1 MPSAGDTGRLMR
13 DSTPLAAIDVGT
25 NSVHMVIARP
35 VDGGTPEVLAREKVS
50 VRLGQG
56 ATDMKHLA
64 RDAIERALAALTE
77 FRHIAD
83 AYGAEVVAVA
93 TSAVREAENR
103 RDFQQRVRD
112 ETGVAV
118 EVIPGT
124 EEARLIHLGA
134 LSAVPAAGRPHLVLD
149 IGGGST
155 ELIVSTGTEPQL
167 VRSVKLG
174 HIRLTDRFFPGG
186 IIRAGAVEDCR
197 RHIRSFV
204 APEARRARAIGFDL
218 AVGCSGTIA
227 ALASM
232 AASSQGKRRPR
243 SVANTTIDREELDRT
258 VAEVLARSHPD
269 DRRDLRGLERAR
281 RDVIV
286 GGAVLLSQL
295 FEDLGMESLVIS
307 TGALREGVLLDRFS
321 RRQEPPAAGLHHL
334 GDLRRS
340 SVLALARSYHEDL
353 IHAEHATEMALQLFD
368 ETQHVHGLG
377 DSDSELLEAAGLL
390 HNIGRF
396 VASSAHH
403 RHSYYLIR
411 NSERLAGFTAGELE
425 LIALVARYH
434 RKSAPRRRHA
444 RFRALRRSDRR
455 KVRLLAGL
463 LRVGIGLDRTYRRA
477 VETVHARVAGD
488 AITIDVEPADGLD
501 VEIELFSARA
511 RSSLLAEALGYPVE
525 FKVSEP
531 SGPPGGRAGAR
542 QRHPSAYVPGAKAQ

>member
-1 MPSAGDTGRLMR
+1 MQ

-35 VDGGTPEVLAREKVS
+35 VDGGTPEVLAREKVP

-56 ATDMKHLA
+56 ATDMKHLGH
-64 RDAIERALAALTE
+64 DAIERAVAALTE

-112 ETGVAV
+112 QTGVRV
-118 EVIPGT
+118 EVISGI

-186 IIRAGAVEDCR
+186 IIRGGAVEECR

-204 APEARRARAIGFDL
+204 APEARRARAIGFDI

-232 AASSQGKRRPR
+232 AASSRGKRRPR
-243 SVANTTIDREELDRT
+243 SVANTTIDREELDRA
-258 VAEVLARSHPD
+258 VAEVLARPHPD
-269 DRRDLRGLERAR
+269 DRRDLRGLEAAR

-321 RRQEPPAAGLHHL
+321 RRQESPAAGLHHL

-377 DSDSELLEAAGLL
+377 ESDSELMEAAGLL

-463 LRVGIGLDRTYRRA
+463 LRVGIALDRTYRRA
-477 VETVHARVAGD
+477 VECVHAQVAGD

-501 VEIELFSARA
+501 VEIELFSAKA
-511 RSSLLAEALGYPVE
+511 RSSLLADALGYPVE
-525 FKVSEP
+525 FKMSEP

-542 QRHPSAYVPGAKAQ
+542 QRHPSAYVPGARAQ

>member
-1 MPSAGDTGRLMR
+1 MMR

-50 VRLGQG
+50 VRLGHG
-56 ATDMKHLA
+56 ATDMKHLG
-64 RDAIERALAALTE
+64 RDAIERAVAALTE

-103 RDFQQRVRD
+103 TDFQQRVRD
-112 ETGVAV
+112 ETGVDV
-118 EVIPGT
+118 EVIQGM

-155 ELIVSTGTEPQL
+155 ELIVSTGTEPHL

-174 HIRLTDRFFPGG
+174 HIRLTDRFFPDG
-186 IIRAGAVEDCR
+186 IIRSGAVEECR

-232 AASSQGKRRPR
+232 SASSRGKRRLCR
-243 SVANTTIDREELDRT
+243 VANTTIDRKDLDST
-258 VAEVLARSHPD
+258 LAAVLARPHPD
-269 DRRDLRGLERAR
+269 DRRDLTGLEPAR

-286 GGAVLLSQL
+286 AGAVLLSQL
-295 FEDLGMESLVIS
+295 FEDLGIESLVIS
-307 TGALREGVLLDRFS
+307 SGALREGVLLDRFS
-321 RRQEPPAAGLHHL
+321 RRQESPADGLHHL

-340 SVLALARSYHEDL
+340 SILALARSYHEDL
-353 IHAEHATEMALQLFD
+353 IHAEHATELALHLFD
-368 ETQHVHGLG
+368 ETQHLHGLG
-377 DSDSELLEAAGLL
+377 ESDSELLEAAGLL

-396 VASSAHH
+396 VANSAHH

-434 RKSAPRRRHA
+434 RKSAPRRRHS
-444 RFRALRRSDRR
+444 RFRALRRSDRH

-463 LRVGIGLDRTYRRA
+463 LRVGIALDRTYRRA
-477 VETVHARVAGD
+477 VECVHARFTGD
-488 AITIDVEPADGLD
+488 TLTIDVEAADGMD
-501 VEIELFSARA
+501 IEIEMFSARA
-511 RSSLLAEALGYPVE
+511 RSSLLAEALNCTVE
-525 FKVSEP
+525 FGMSE
-531 SGPPGGRAGAR
+531 SCVAPGGKAGAR
-542 QRHPSAYVPGAKAQ
+542 QRHPSAFVAGAKAQ

>member
-1 MPSAGDTGRLMR
+1 MR

-35 VDGGTPEVLAREKVS
+35 VDGGTPEILAREKVS

-56 ATDMKHLA
+56 ATDMKHL
-64 RDAIERALAALTE
+64 RPDAIERAVAALTE

-103 RDFQQRVRD
+103 SDFQQRVRD
-112 ETGVAV
+112 KTGVVV
-118 EVIPGT
+118 EAISGV

-186 IIRAGAVEDCR
+186 IIRAGAVEECR

-232 AASSQGKRRPR
+232 SASGRGKRRRR
-243 SVANTTIDREELDRT
+243 SVANTAIDRRELDRT
-258 VAEVLARSHPD
+258 VAAVLARPRPD
-269 DRRDLRGLERAR
+269 DRRDLTGLEPAR

-286 GGAVLLSQL
+286 AGAVLLSQL
-295 FEDLGMESLVIS
+295 FEDLGIGSIVIS
-307 TGALREGVLLDRFS
+307 KGALREGVLLDRFS
-321 RRQEPPAAGLHHL
+321 RRRESPADGLHHL

-353 IHAEHATEMALQLFD
+353 IHAEHATELALQLFD

-377 DSDSELLEAAGLL
+377 ESDSELLEAAGLL

-396 VASSAHH
+396 VANSAHH

-434 RKSAPRRRHA
+434 RKSAPRKRHS

-463 LRVGIGLDRTYRRA
+463 LRVGIALDRTYRRA
-477 VETVHARVAGD
+477 VECVHTRFAGD
-488 AITIDVEPADGLD
+488 TLTIHVEAADGLD

-511 RSSLLAEALGYPVE
+511 RSSLLADALGYLVE

-531 SGPPGGRAGAR
+531 SGPPGGRAEAR
-542 QRHPSAYVPGAKAQ
+542 QRHPSAYVPEQRLSSPPAG

>member
-1 MPSAGDTGRLMR
+1 MR

-56 ATDMKHLA
+56 ATDMKHLH
-64 RDAIERALAALTE
+64 RDAIERAVAALTE

-103 RDFQQRVRD
+103 TDFQRRVRD

-118 EVIPGT
+118 EVISGV

-155 ELIVSTGTEPQL
+155 ELIVSTGTEPHL

-186 IIRAGAVEDCR
+186 IIRAGAVEECR

-204 APEARRARAIGFDL
+204 APEARRARAVGFEL
-218 AVGCSGTIA
+218 AIGCSGTIA

-232 AASSQGKRRPR
+232 AASDRGKRRTR
-243 SVANTTIDREELDRT
+243 RVANTSIDRKELDRT
-258 VAEVLARSHPD
+258 VAEVLARPHPD
-269 DRRDLRGLERAR
+269 DRRDLTGLERAR

-295 FEDLGMESLVIS
+295 FEDLGIESLVIS
-307 TGALREGVLLDRFS
+307 SGALREGVLLDRFS
-321 RRQEPPAAGLHHL
+321 RREETPADGLHHL

-340 SVLALARSYHEDL
+340 SILALARSYHEDL
-353 IHAEHATEMALQLFD
+353 IHAEHATELALQLFD

-377 DSDSELLEAAGLL
+377 ESDSEVLEAAGLL

-411 NSERLAGFTAGELE
+411 NSERLSGFTAGELE

-434 RKSAPRRRHA
+434 RKSAPRKRHSS
-444 RFRALRRSDRR
+444 FRALSRSDRL
-455 KVRLLAGL
+455 KVRLLAGM
-463 LRVGIGLDRTYRRA
+463 LRVGIALDRTYRRA
-477 VETVHARVAGD
+477 VECVHARFTGEAL
-488 AITIDVEPADGLD
+488 TIDVEAADGMD
-501 VEIELFSARA
+501 VEIEVFSARA
-511 RSSLLAEALGYPVE
+511 RASLLADALGRPVE
-525 FKVSEP
+525 FRMREP
-531 SGPPGGRAGAR
+531 CGAPGGRAGAR
-542 QRHPSAYVPGAKAQ
+542 QRHPSARVAGGMG

>member
-1 MPSAGDTGRLMR
+1 MMR

-64 RDAIERALAALTE
+64 PDAIERAVAALTE

-134 LSAVPAAGRPHLVLD
+134 LSSVPAAGRPHLVLD

-186 IIRAGAVEDCR
+186 IIRAGAVEECR

-204 APEARRARAIGFDL
+204 APEARRARAMGFDI

-232 AASSQGKRRPR
+232 AASSRGKRRPR
-243 SVANTTIDREELDRT
+243 SMANTTIHRDELDRT
-258 VAEVLARSHPD
+258 AAEVLTRPHPD
-269 DRRDLRGLERAR
+269 DRRDLRGLERTR

-321 RRQEPPAAGLHHL
+321 RRQESPADGLHHL

-340 SVLALARSYHEDL
+340 SVMALARSYHEDL
-353 IHAEHATEMALQLFD
+353 IHAEHTTEMALQLFD
-368 ETQHVHGLG
+368 ETQRVHGLG
-377 DSDSELLEAAGLL
+377 DRDSELLEAAGLL

-444 RFRALRRSDRR
+444 RFRVLRRSDRR
-455 KVRLLAGL
+455 RVRLLAGL

-477 VETVHARVAGD
+477 VECVHAQVVGD
-488 AITIDVEPADGLD
+488 TITIDVEAANGLD
-501 VEIELFSARA
+501 VEIELFSAKA
-511 RSSLLAEALGYPVE
+511 RSSLLADALGHPVE
-525 FKVSEP
+525 FRMSEP
-531 SGPPGGRAGAR
+531 CGPPGGRAGAR
-542 QRHPSAYVPGAKAQ
+542 QRHPSAFVDGGTGQ

>member
-1 MPSAGDTGRLMR
+1 MMR

-64 RDAIERALAALTE
+64 PDAIERAVAALTE

-186 IIRAGAVEDCR
+186 IIRAGAVEECR

-232 AASSQGKRRPR
+232 AASSRGKRRPR
-243 SVANTTIDREELDRT
+243 SVANTTIDRDELDRT
-258 VAEVLARSHPD
+258 VAEVLARPHPD
-269 DRRDLRGLERAR
+269 DRRDLRGLERTR

-321 RRQEPPAAGLHHL
+321 RRQESPADGLHHL

-340 SVLALARSYHEDL
+340 SVMALARSYHEDL

-377 DSDSELLEAAGLL
+377 DRDSELLEAAGLL

-411 NSERLAGFTAGELE
+411 NSERLAGFTADELE

-488 AITIDVEPADGLD
+488 TIAIDVEPADCVD
-501 VEIELFSARA
+501 VEIELFSAKA
-511 RSSLLAEALGYPVE
+511 RSSLLADALGHPVE
-525 FKVSEP
+525 FRMSEP
-531 SGPPGGRAGAR
+531 CGPPGGRAGAR
-542 QRHPSAYVPGAKAQ
+542 RRHPSAFVAEERVSIPRAV

>member
-1 MPSAGDTGRLMR
+1 MR

-64 RDAIERALAALTE
+64 HDEIERALAALAE

-155 ELIVSTGTEPQL
+155 ELIVSTGTEPHL

-174 HIRLTDRFFPGG
+174 HIRLSDRFFPGG
-186 IIRAGAVEDCR
+186 IIRAGAVEECR

-232 AASSQGKRRPR
+232 AASSRGKRRPR
-243 SVANTTIDREELDRT
+243 SVANTTIDREELERT
-258 VAEVLARSHPD
+258 VAEVLARPHPD

-295 FEDLGMESLVIS
+295 FEDLGMESMVIS

-321 RRQEPPAAGLHHL
+321 RRQESPADGLHHL
-334 GDLRRS
+334 GDIRRS
-340 SVLALARSYHEDL
+340 SVLALALSYHEDL

-368 ETQHVHGLG
+368 ETQHVHGSG

-434 RKSAPRRRHA
+434 RKSAPHRRHA

-488 AITIDVEPADGLD
+488 TITIDVEPAGGLD

-511 RSSLLAEALGYPVE
+511 RSGLLADALGYPVE

>member
-1 MPSAGDTGRLMR
+1 MMR

-35 VDGGTPEVLAREKVS
+35 VDGGTPEILAREKVP

-56 ATDMKHLA
+56 ATDMKHLGN
-64 RDAIERALAALTE
+64 DAVGRAVAALTE

-83 AYGAEVVAVA
+83 SYGAEVVAVA

-103 RDFQQRVRD
+103 SDFQRRVRD
-112 ETGVAV
+112 ETGVRV
-118 EVIPGT
+118 DVISGT

-155 ELIVSTGTEPQL
+155 ELIVSTGTEPHL

-186 IIRAGAVEDCR
+186 IIRSGAVEECR

-232 AASSQGKRRPR
+232 SVSRRGKRRPR
-243 SVANTTIDREELDRT
+243 SVANTTIDRRELDRT
-258 VAEVLARSHPD
+258 VAAILARPHPE
-269 DRRDLRGLERAR
+269 DRRDLTGLERAR

-295 FEDLGMESLVIS
+295 FEDLGIGSLVVS
-307 TGALREGVLLDRFS
+307 SGALREGVLLDRFS
-321 RRQEPPAAGLHHL
+321 RREDSPADGLHHL

-340 SVLALARSYHEDL
+340 SVLALARSHHEDL
-353 IHAEHATEMALQLFD
+353 IHAEHATELALQLFD
-368 ETQHVHGLG
+368 ETQHLHGLG
-377 DSDSELLEAAGLL
+377 ESDSELLEAAGLL

-396 VASSAHH
+396 VANSAHH

-411 NSERLAGFTAGELE
+411 HSERLAGFTAGELE

-434 RKSAPRRRHA
+434 RKSAPRKRHS
-444 RFRALRRSDRR
+444 RFNALRRSDRR
-455 KVRLLAGL
+455 IVRLLAGL
-463 LRVGIGLDRTYRRA
+463 LRLGIALDRTYRRA
-477 VETVHARVAGD
+477 VECVHARITGD
-488 AITIDVEPADGLD
+488 TLTIEVEAADGLD
-501 VEIELFSARA
+501 IEIEMFSARA
-511 RSSLLAEALGYPVE
+511 RSSLLADALGRPVE
-525 FKVSEP
+525 LRTRRP
-531 SGPPGGRAGAR
+531 CGPPGGRVGAR
-542 QRHPSAYVPGAKAQ
+542 QRHPSASGGSGSR

>member
-1 MPSAGDTGRLMR
+1 MMR

-25 NSVHMVIARP
+25 NSLHMVIARP

-56 ATDMKHLA
+56 ATDMKHLG
-64 RDAIERALAALTE
+64 RDAIERAVAALTE

-103 RDFQQRVRD
+103 SDFQQRVRE
-112 ETGVAV
+112 ETGVDV
-118 EVIPGT
+118 EVILGV

-155 ELIVSTGTEPQL
+155 EMIVSTGTDPHL

-186 IIRAGAVEDCR
+186 IIRAGAVDECR

-204 APEARRARAIGFDL
+204 APEARRARAVGFEL

-232 AASSQGKRRPR
+232 SASSRGKRRSR
-243 SVANTTIDREELDRT
+243 SVANTAVDRKELDRT
-258 VAEVLARSHPD
+258 VAAVLARPRPD
-269 DRRDLRGLERAR
+269 DRRDLTGLEPGR

-286 GGAVLLSQL
+286 AGAVLLSQL
-295 FEDLGMESLVIS
+295 FEDLGIESLVIS
-307 TGALREGVLLDRFS
+307 KGALREGVLLDRFS
-321 RRQEPPAAGLHHL
+321 RREESPADGLHHL

-353 IHAEHATEMALQLFD
+353 IHVEHATELALQLFD
-368 ETQHVHGLG
+368 ETQRVHGLG
-377 DSDSELLEAAGLL
+377 ASDSEVLEAAGLL

-396 VASSAHH
+396 VANSAHH

-411 NSERLAGFTAGELE
+411 NSERLSGFTAGELE

-434 RKSAPRRRHA
+434 RKSAPRKRHSS
-444 RFRALRRSDRR
+444 FRALSRSDRR
-455 KVRLLAGL
+455 KVRLLAGM

-477 VETVHARVAGD
+477 VECVHARFTGD
-488 AITIDVEPADGLD
+488 TLTIDVEAADGLD
-501 VEIELFSARA
+501 TDIEMFSAQA
-511 RSSLLAEALGYPVE
+511 RSSLLSDALGRSVE
-525 FKVSEP
+525 FRMVEAC
-531 SGPPGGRAGAR
+531 GAPGGRAGAR
-542 QRHPSAYVPGAKAQ
+542 QRHPSYVAGGTGQ

>member
-1 MPSAGDTGRLMR
+1 MMR

-64 RDAIERALAALTE
+64 PDAIERAVAALTE

-186 IIRAGAVEDCR
+186 IIRAGAVEECR

-232 AASSQGKRRPR
+232 AASSRGKRRPR
-243 SVANTTIDREELDRT
+243 SVANTTIDRDELDRT
-258 VAEVLARSHPD
+258 VAEVLARPHPD
-269 DRRDLRGLERAR
+269 DRRDLRGLERTR

-321 RRQEPPAAGLHHL
+321 RRQESPADGLHHL

-340 SVLALARSYHEDL
+340 SVMALARSYHEDL

-377 DSDSELLEAAGLL
+377 DRDSEL
-390 HNIGRF
+390 
-396 VASSAHH
+396 
-403 RHSYYLIR
+403 
-411 NSERLAGFTAGELE
+411 
-425 LIALVARYH
+425 
-434 RKSAPRRRHA
+434 
-444 RFRALRRSDRR
+444 
-455 KVRLLAGL
+455 
-463 LRVGIGLDRTYRRA
+463 
-477 VETVHARVAGD
+477 
-488 AITIDVEPADGLD
+488 
-501 VEIELFSARA
+501 
-511 RSSLLAEALGYPVE
+511 
-525 FKVSEP
+525 
-531 SGPPGGRAGAR
+531 
-542 QRHPSAYVPGAKAQ
+542 

>member
-1 MPSAGDTGRLMR
+1 MQ

-35 VDGGTPEVLAREKVS
+35 VDGGSPEVLAREKVP

-56 ATDMKHLA
+56 ATDMKHL
-64 RDAIERALAALTE
+64 RSDATQRAVAALTE

-103 RDFQQRVRD
+103 TDFQQQVRD
-112 ETGVAV
+112 ETGVSV
-118 EVIPGT
+118 EVISGV

-155 ELIVSTGTEPQL
+155 ELIVSTHTEPHL

-186 IIRAGAVEDCR
+186 VIRAGAVEECR
-197 RHIRSFV
+197 RHIQSFV
-204 APEARRARAIGFDL
+204 APEARRVRAIGFDL

-232 AASSQGKRRPR
+232 TAARRGKRPR
-243 SVANTTIDREELDRT
+243 SLTNSVITRKDLDRT
-258 VAEVLARSHPD
+258 VAAVLARPHPD
-269 DRRDLRGLERAR
+269 NRRDLAGLESSR
-281 RDVIV
+281 RDVIAA
-286 GGAVLLSQL
+286 GAVLLSQL
-295 FEDLGMESLVIS
+295 FEDLGITSLVIS
-307 TGALREGVLLDRFS
+307 KGALREGVLLDSFS
-321 RRQEPPAAGLHHL
+321 RRQASPADGLHHL

-340 SVLALARSYHEDL
+340 SVLALARSYHENL
-353 IHAEHATEMALQLFD
+353 IHAEHATELALQLFD
-368 ETQHVHGLG
+368 ETQHLHGLG
-377 DSDSELLEAAGLL
+377 DSDSEVLEAAGLL
-390 HNIGRF
+390 HNVGRF
-396 VASSAHH
+396 VANSAHH

-411 NSERLAGFTAGELE
+411 HSERLAGFTAGELE

-434 RKSAPRRRHA
+434 RKSAPRPTHRG
-444 RFRALRRSDRR
+444 FKALGRSDQH
-455 KVRLLAGL
+455 KVRLLAGM

-477 VETVHARVAGD
+477 VECVHARLTGNTV
-488 AITIDVEPADGLD
+488 TIDVEASDGRD
-501 VEIELFSARA
+501 VDIELFSAEARA
-511 RSSLLAEALGYPVE
+511 GLLALALGRPLE
-525 FKVSEP
+525 FRLVAP
-531 SGPPGGRAGAR
+531 CGAPGGRTQAR
-542 QRHPSAYVPGAKAQ
+542 RRHPSAG

>member
-1 MPSAGDTGRLMR
+1 MMR
-13 DSTPLAAIDVGT
+13 NSTPLAAIDVGT

-56 ATDMKHLA
+56 ATDMKHL
-64 RDAIERALAALTE
+64 RHDAIERAVAALTE

-112 ETGVAV
+112 ETGVRV
-118 EVIPGT
+118 EVISGT

-134 LSAVPAAGRPHLVLD
+134 LSAVPAAGRPHLVID

-155 ELIVSTGTEPQL
+155 ELIVSTGTEPDL
-167 VRSVKLG
+167 ARSVKLG

-186 IIRAGAVEDCR
+186 IIRDGAVEECR

-204 APEARRARAIGFDL
+204 APEVRRARAIGFDL

-232 AASSQGKRRPR
+232 SASSRGKRRPR
-243 SVANTTIDREELDRT
+243 SVANTTIDRKELDWT
-258 VAEVLARSHPD
+258 VAAILARAHPD
-269 DRRDLRGLERAR
+269 DRRGLIGLERAR

-286 GGAVLLSQL
+286 AGAVLLAQL
-295 FEDLGMESLVIS
+295 FEDLGIESLVMS
-307 TGALREGVLLDRFS
+307 PGALREGVLLDRFG
-321 RRQEPPAAGLHHL
+321 RRQESPADGLHHL

-340 SVLALARSYHEDL
+340 SILALARSYHEDL
-353 IHAEHATEMALQLFD
+353 NHAEHATELALQLFD
-368 ETQHVHGLG
+368 ETQHVHGL
-377 DSDSELLEAAGLL
+377 DASDSELLEAAGLL

-396 VASSAHH
+396 VANSAHH

-411 NSERLAGFTAGELE
+411 NSERLAGFTVGELE

-434 RKSAPRRRHA
+434 RKSAPRRRHS
-444 RFRALRRSDRR
+444 RFSALSRSDRHR
-455 KVRLLAGL
+455 VRLLAGI
-463 LRVGIGLDRTYRRA
+463 LRVGIALDRTYRRA
-477 VETVHARVAGD
+477 VACVHARSSGNT
-488 AITIDVEPADGLD
+488 ITIDVEAEDGLD
-501 VEIELFSARA
+501 VEIEMFSARA
-511 RSSLLAEALGYPVE
+511 RSSLLADALGSPVE
-525 FKVSEP
+525 FRMGESC
-531 SGPPGGRAGAR
+531 GAPGGRAGAK
-542 QRHPSAYVPGAKAQ
+542 QRHPSASSAGGTGPG

>member
-1 MPSAGDTGRLMR
+1 MMR

-56 ATDMKHLA
+56 ATDMKHLG
-64 RDAIERALAALTE
+64 RDAIDRAVTALIE

-93 TSAVREAENR
+93 TSAAREAENR

-112 ETGVAV
+112 ETGVDV
-118 EVIPGT
+118 EVISGV

-134 LSAVPAAGRPHLVLD
+134 LSAVPAAGRPHLVID

-155 ELIVSTGTEPQL
+155 ELIVATDTEPDL
-167 VRSVKLG
+167 LRSVKLG
-174 HIRLTDRFFPGG
+174 HMRLTERFFPGG
-186 IIRAGAVEDCR
+186 IIRDGAVEECR

-232 AASSQGKRRPR
+232 SASSRGKRPR
-243 SVANTTIDREELDRT
+243 SVANTTIDRKELDWT
-258 VAEVLARSHPD
+258 VAAVLARAHPD
-269 DRRDLRGLERAR
+269 DRKGLPGLEPAR

-295 FEDLGMESLVIS
+295 FEDLAIESLVIS

-321 RRQEPPAAGLHHL
+321 RREESLGDGLHHL

-340 SVLALARSYHEDL
+340 SVLALARSYDEDL
-353 IHAEHATEMALQLFD
+353 IHVEHATELALQLFD

-377 DSDSELLEAAGLL
+377 ASDSELLEAAGLL

-396 VASSAHH
+396 VANSAHH
-403 RHSYYLIR
+403 RHSHYLIR
-411 NSERLAGFTAGELE
+411 HSERLAGFTAGELE

-444 RFRALRRSDRR
+444 RFSALSRSDRR
-455 KVRLLAGL
+455 KVRLLAGM

-477 VETVHARVAGD
+477 VECVHARFNGD
-488 AITIDVEPADGLD
+488 TLTIEVEPADGLD
-501 VEIELFSARA
+501 IEIEMFSAKA
-511 RSSLLAEALGYPVE
+511 RSSLLADALGRPVK
-525 FKVSEP
+525 FGMCDP
-531 SGPPGGRAGAR
+531 CGAPGGRAGAR
-542 QRHPSAYVPGAKAQ
+542 QRHPSGWPRGRDAAAGEYPSV

>member
-1 MPSAGDTGRLMR
+1 MR

-64 RDAIERALAALTE
+64 HDAIERALAALAE

-155 ELIVSTGTEPQL
+155 ELIVSTGTEPHL

-174 HIRLTDRFFPGG
+174 HIRLSDRFFPGG
-186 IIRAGAVEDCR
+186 IIRAGAVEECR

-204 APEARRARAIGFDL
+204 APEARRARAIGFDI

-232 AASSQGKRRPR
+232 AASSRGKRRPR
-243 SVANTTIDREELDRT
+243 SVANTTIDREELERT
-258 VAEVLARSHPD
+258 VAEVLARPHPD

-295 FEDLGMESLVIS
+295 FEDLGMESMVIS

-321 RRQEPPAAGLHHL
+321 RRQESPADGLHHL

-368 ETQHVHGLG
+368 ETQHVHGSG

-488 AITIDVEPADGLD
+488 TITIDVEPAGGLD

-511 RSSLLAEALGYPVE
+511 RSGLLADALGYPVE

>member
-1 MPSAGDTGRLMR
+1 MMR

-64 RDAIERALAALTE
+64 PDAIERAVAALTE

-186 IIRAGAVEDCR
+186 IIRAGAVEECR

-232 AASSQGKRRPR
+232 AASSRGKRRPR
-243 SVANTTIDREELDRT
+243 SVANTTIDRDELDRT
-258 VAEVLARSHPD
+258 VAEVLARPHPD
-269 DRRDLRGLERAR
+269 DRRDLRGLERTR

-321 RRQEPPAAGLHHL
+321 RRQESPADGLHHL

-340 SVLALARSYHEDL
+340 SVMALARSYHEDL

-377 DSDSELLEAAGLL
+377 DRDSELLEAAGLL

-488 AITIDVEPADGLD
+488 TIAIDVEPADGVD
-501 VEIELFSARA
+501 VEIELFSAKA
-511 RSSLLAEALGYPVE
+511 RSSLLADALGHPVE
-525 FKVSEP
+525 FRMSEP
-531 SGPPGGRAGAR
+531 CGPPGGRAGAR
-542 QRHPSAYVPGAKAQ
+542 RRHPSAFVAEERVSNPRAV